1 MLDLIASLLVA
12 LLGVLTH
19 GVEPD
24 HPALDIAC
32 VVGRPVRASHDGVG
46 RSRWSGTLGWTFQLN
61 GDAVQ
66 TRYSH
71 LSAAAPAGSYL
82 RGQIIGLC
90 GDTGSWSTGPH
101 LHFEAKPVHLL
112 HSLDRLSAEQLDQL
126 ESHPLWLNQLREARR

>member
-1 MLDLIASLLVA
+1 MPNSSTRVSGVASACSTPSYSHLD
-12 LLGVLTH
+12 
-19 GVEPD
+19 
-24 HPALDIAC
+24 
-32 VVGRPVRASHDGVG
+32 
-46 RSRWSGTLGWTFQLN
+46 

-90 GDTGSWSTGPH
+90 GNTGSWSTGPH

-126 ESHPLWLNQLREARR
+126 ESHPRWLNQLREARR